1 MTKKENSV
9 IMPKIFTHSERERI
23 EETLLSVAGD
33 CLSLYG
39 VRKTTVDEIVK
50 RAHIAKGSFYLFY
63 DSKEDLFL
71 SLFDSFVSS
80 LENEYLDMLQELD
93 ENHIVTSLS
102 LVFSR
107 IAKLFY
113 KKGIYRF
120 LDEENMAL
128 IKRKT
133 DSKKYSLFQENGE
146 RIFKM
151 IFSYFSID
159 ESDDTRKFMKAYKS
173 VLSLYLLEGV
183 EESQETIDLLI
194 RGLVLQLVE

>member
-1 MTKKENSV
+1 
-9 IMPKIFTHSERERI
+9 MPKIFTPSERDRI
-23 EETLLSVAGD
+23 EKTLLSVAGD

-39 VRKTTVDEIVK
+39 VRKTTVDEIVS

-80 LENEYLDMLQELD
+80 LENEYLDMLQEVD
-93 ENHIVTSLS
+93 ENHIVTSLTKI
-102 LVFSR
+102 FCH
-107 IAKLFY
+107 IARLFY
-113 KKGIYRF
+113 EKGIFRF

-128 IKRKT
+128 IRRKI
-133 DSKKYSLFQENGE
+133 DSKKYSLFEENAE
-146 RIFKM
+146 RIFGT

-159 ESDDTRKFMKAYKS
+159 GSDDIKRFMKAYKA
-173 VLSLYLLEGV
+173 VLSLFLIEGEKA
-183 EESQETIDLLI
+183 EETVKLLI

>member
-1 MTKKENSV
+1 
-9 IMPKIFTHSERERI
+9 MPKIFTPSERDRI
-23 EETLLSVAGD
+23 EKTLLSVAGD

-39 VRKTTVDEIVK
+39 VRKTTVDEIVN

-80 LENEYLDMLQELD
+80 LENEYLDMLQEVD
-93 ENHIVTSLS
+93 ENHIVSSLTKI
-102 LVFSR
+102 FCR
-107 IAKLFY
+107 IAMLFY
-113 KKGIYRF
+113 EKGIFRF

-128 IKRKT
+128 IKRKI
-133 DSKKYSLFQENGE
+133 DSKKYSLFEENAE
-146 RIFKM
+146 RIFRT

-159 ESDDTRKFMKAYKS
+159 GSDDIKRFMKAYKA
-173 VLSLYLLEGV
+173 VLSLFLIEGEKA
-183 EESQETIDLLI
+183 EETVKLLI